1 MVDSV
6 SHSFCKLLAALGD
19 HSTLYIAAN
28 IASTLPPTPFP
39 EPPPPVTFPAPSL
52 PDKAQLVQN
61 FLRLLLAY
69 AALPGYYGVDEEE
82 SELTFNFWYLFQEAL
97 WSAEYE
103 QEFEFGDGDVNAAPG
118 TDKTEQAQWRVAK
131 AVYIELAQV
140 LRRKVVWPEAS
151 TLRTW
156 SRGTSYLT
164 QAGNAS

>member
-1 MVDSV
+1 M
-6 SHSFCKLLAALGD
+6 CIERGD
-19 HSTLYIAAN
+19 TAWTRH
-28 IASTLPPTPFP
+28 ASTTRIDSIQHVFIPHHDDARTPSA
-39 EPPPPVTFPAPSL
+39 EWHRRREIARQR
-52 PDKAQLVQN
+52 QLVQN

-103 QEFEFGDGDVNAAPG
+103 QEFEFGDGDVNAPPG

-131 AVYIELAQV
+131 AVYLELVQV
-140 LRRKVVWPEAS
+140 LRRKVVWPEAV

-156 SRGTSYLT
+156 NRG
-164 QAGNAS
+164 A